1 MRCTSRSFRPV
12 STFRNLSHT
21 FWQDRRIDHGQVSVY
36 MEGAR
41 HLLGDE
47 NFAPK
52 EAVYIL
58 SEHCM
63 NSEMIVHFEGTWV
76 RVESVDLKV
85 W

>member
-1 MRCTSRSFRPV
+1 
-12 STFRNLSHT
+12 
-21 FWQDRRIDHGQVSVY
+21 